1 MSVLFSLVIKSS
13 DTSDVELAQARA
25 EHCQVEAGQGSVMRT
40 VEGVRGSW
48 TQHVVEIHFCDQTCA
63 EELSRFYISV
73 CSKLTYGL

>member
-13 DTSDVELAQARA
+13 DASDVELTQARA
-25 EHCQVEAGQGSVMRT
+25 EHCHVEAGQSSVMLT

-63 EELSRFYISV
+63 EKVLRFDNSV
-73 CSKLTYGL
+73 

>member
-13 DTSDVELAQARA
+13 DTPDVELAQARA

-48 TQHVVEIHFCDQTCA
+48 TQHVVEIHLCDQTCA
-63 EELSRFYISV
+63 EKGLWFDRSF
-73 CSKLTYGL
+73 CTKLTYGL

>member
-48 TQHVVEIHFCDQTCA
+48 TQHVVEIHFCHQ
-63 EELSRFYISV
+63 
-73 CSKLTYGL
+73 TYGL